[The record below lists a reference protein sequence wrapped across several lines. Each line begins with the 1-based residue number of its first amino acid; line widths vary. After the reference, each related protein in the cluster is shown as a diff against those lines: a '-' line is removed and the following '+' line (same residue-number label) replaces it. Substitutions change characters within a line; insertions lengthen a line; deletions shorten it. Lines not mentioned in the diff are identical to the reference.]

1 MWNHTPKAT
10 KHQIPTKELRSAKKS
25 FNRPYL
31 TSLYNMRGIFKKI
44 LWLKRIKFLL
54 DGEPLT

>member
-1 MWNHTPKAT
+1 MWNHTPKAA

-31 TSLYNMRGIFKKI
+31 TSLDNMRGIFKNYMVEKDKVFI
-44 LWLKRIKFLL
+44 GWRI
-54 DGEPLT
+54 